1 MIHPLWRTMVNFPL
15 ILLNAELKVQCIV
28 LVLGKDTTKH
38 CNAAPLMAKEWA
50 GGNSSWQLW
59 IGMFSGLGVN
69 VVKQVSQNY
78 GKSEARTSFQPSNQ
92 KEKPTLTYKVS
103 PSCTPI
109 RHSQWRHHN
118 LFVFNWS
125 YVATHWN
132 GWKVKMQCVSFWPS
146 TAVVSMLSLSQKTLL
161 DCIITLLFWEKS
173 INVLWVQGLCTCNIL
188 NYKLP
193 RLSSG
198 PKSEV
203 LAHKNILAV
212 LTNAMAELRL
222 SKLYA
227 RFCLNAGFRNW
238 SVGERV
244 CFCMCVCV
252 GGCMFYKSQ
261 RGTSGEKERE
271 GKNSS

>member
-1 MIHPLWRTMVNFPL
+1 MDWDVFRFRGKCAQAGITKLW
-15 ILLNAELKVQCIV
+15 EK
-28 LVLGKDTTKH
+28 
-38 CNAAPLMAKEWA
+38 W
-50 GGNSSWQLW
+50 
-59 IGMFSGLGVN
+59 
-69 VVKQVSQNY
+69 
-78 GKSEARTSFQPSNQ
+78 TSFQPSNQ
-92 KEKPTLTYKVS
+92 KEKPSLTYKVS
-103 PSCTPI
+103 PSCTPF
-109 RHSQWRHHN
+109 RHSLWRHHN

-146 TAVVSMLSLSQKTLL
+146 TAVLSMLSLSQKTLL
-161 DCIITLLFWEKS
+161 DRIITLLFWEKS

-188 NYKLP
+188 NYKLL
-193 RLSSG
+193 RLNSG

-227 RFCLNAGFRNW
+227 WFCLNAGFRNW

-252 GGCMFYKSQ
+252 WVGACSTKVREAH
-261 RGTSGEKERE
+261 RGRRRERE
-271 GKNSS
+271 KNSS